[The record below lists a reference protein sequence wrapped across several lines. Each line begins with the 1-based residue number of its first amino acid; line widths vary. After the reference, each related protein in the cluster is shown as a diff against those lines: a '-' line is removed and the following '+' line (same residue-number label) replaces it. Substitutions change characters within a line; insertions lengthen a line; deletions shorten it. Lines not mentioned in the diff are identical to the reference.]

1 MNDYIWDAYIKLYKL
16 QENVWQS
23 DLKGLDGTFPIQKIL
38 YFFKSFV
45 PCGIFLTNFCLLSM
59 DGHGSHV
66 TLEAI
71 KQVQQIGLDII
82 TLFFTHH
89 MFSDL

>member
-1 MNDYIWDAYIKLYKL
+1 M
-16 QENVWQS
+16 
-23 DLKGLDGTFPIQKIL
+23 FPIEKVL

-45 PCGIFLTNFCLLSM
+45 PCGIFLTNCPLLIM

-71 KQVQQIGLDII
+71 EQVQQIGLDII
-82 TLFFTHH
+82 TLCFHTSHVLQLYAVNLVI
-89 MFSDL
+89 SID

>member
-1 MNDYIWDAYIKLYKL
+1 M
-16 QENVWQS
+16 
-23 DLKGLDGTFPIQKIL
+23 FPIQKIL

-45 PCGIFLTNFCLLSM
+45 PCGIFLTNFHLLIM

-66 TLEAI
+66 ILKAME
-71 KQVQQIGLDII
+71 QVQQIGLNII

-89 MFSDL
+89 MFSNFMSLTLWLVLIKLLDRNDLWK

>member
-1 MNDYIWDAYIKLYKL
+1 M
-16 QENVWQS
+16 
-23 DLKGLDGTFPIQKIL
+23 FPIQKIL

-45 PCGIFLTNFCLLSM
+45 PCGIFLTNCHLLIM

-71 KQVQQIGLDII
+71 EQVQQIGLDII
-82 TLFFTHH
+82 TLFFHTSHVLQLYALNIVI
-89 MFSDL
+89 SID